1 MSEGRVDSMVNVV
14 SRGRW
19 DPSVEVA
26 KRYLQ
31 MALDARRLE
40 DLARLRADAE
50 WMLREAG
57 VDPVRVV
64 TAELSSDMNTLW
76 GVLREGLDAVTGP
89 LAEASRLMEV
99 RRSATL
105 RERQDLE
112 ARQRQAAD
120 AMRQEESR
128 RRPVIELAPG
138 VSLAFVLVPAGVFKM
153 GSDKLLGGERPL
165 HDVYLDDYLIGRYP
179 VTSLQFA
186 AFVKATGYLCHKSS
200 IEPGDRPNLPVT
212 FVSWEDAQ
220 AFCAWSSEV
229 TGKVIRL
236 PTEAEWEKAA
246 RGTDGREYPWGNATP
261 DGQSLQF
268 LARLEGASP
277 RLTSSVHLVMVH
289 LVLRTWLATSWS
301 GARIGMTQ
309 DTISPRRLGTRLA
322 QLRR

>member
-1 MSEGRVDSMVNVV
+1 MGDR
-14 SRGRW
+14 
-19 DPSVEVA
+19 
-26 KRYLQ
+26 
-31 MALDARRLE
+31 
-40 DLARLRADAE
+40 
-50 WMLREAG
+50 
-57 VDPVRVV
+57 
-64 TAELSSDMNTLW
+64 
-76 GVLREGLDAVTGP
+76 P
-89 LAEASRLMEV
+89 LVEASRLMEV

-229 TGKVIRL
+229 TGKVDSI
-236 PTEAEWEKAA
+236 AN
-246 RGTDGREYPWGNATP
+246 RG
-261 DGQSLQF
+261 
-268 LARLEGASP
+268 
-277 RLTSSVHLVMVH
+277 
-289 LVLRTWLATSWS
+289 
-301 GARIGMTQ
+301 
-309 DTISPRRLGTRLA
+309 
-322 QLRR
+322 